1 MRILVVDD
9 SKTVHF
15 FIKSLFVGTSY
26 EVLNAMDGAEAVE
39 LVNNDSAIDVV
50 LLDWE
55 MPVKDGVTTLAE
67 IRDNGNAVPIIM
79 VTSKNDASNIIK
91 ALEKGANE
99 YIMKPFTKEVLF
111 EKISMLLGKEVA

>member
-1 MRILVVDD
+1 MKILAVDD
-9 SKTVHF
+9 SKTVHL
-15 FIKSLFVGTSY
+15 FIKSLFAGTSH
-26 EVLNAMDGAEAVE
+26 EVLKAMDGAEAVE
-39 LVNNDSAIDVV
+39 LVNNDSAIDLV

-99 YIMKPFTKEVLF
+99 YVMKPFTKEVLF
-111 EKISMLLGKEVA
+111 EKISMVLGKEVA